1 MLRRTARRDRLIGLF
16 LLALLL
22 FNPPVLNLFGGN
34 FFGWPG
40 LYIYL
45 FGAWALIIIAVA
57 LVSGRSVSG
66 DEREERR
73 P

>member
-16 LLALLL
+16 ILAVLL
-22 FNPPVLNLFGGN
+22 FNPPLLNLFGGN

-40 LYIYL
+40 LYLYL
-45 FGAWALIIIAVA
+45 FGAWALIIAAVA
-57 LVSGRSVSG
+57 LVSGRHASG